1 MLDIVAEVFWK
12 KSMIFYFVDKF
23 LYQKHKIPSLPAPVP
38 EDGVIAA
45 ISRELKETECKS
57 QIVM

>member
-1 MLDIVAEVFWK
+1 MLAIVAEVFWK

-23 LYQKHKIPSLPAPVP
+23 LYQKHKIPLPAPVP
-38 EDGVIAA
+38 GDGVIAA